1 MSYLKL
7 DEPTKAKV
15 KKIIENVK
23 AGTITK
29 EDAHKQLKALGVEFP
44 NHHRKFKPLDAETK
58 EKAKALIDD
67 AKIQLNKLGAEF
79 PSKRYDFIIK

>member
-1 MSYLKL
+1 MKKAKDGSITREEAHQQLKALGVSFPKHHKHEQFNKL
-7 DEPTKAKV
+7 DEPTKTKV

-44 NHHRKFKPLDAETK
+44 NHHKHELFK
-58 EKAKALIDD
+58 I
-67 AKIQLNKLGAEF
+67 
-79 PSKRYDFIIK
+79 R